1 MNVHIHSEPLLTVSS
16 ETGEVT
22 SLVLTDGDVVRKKD
36 DIPQAQSINRGRNF
50 VKMFPDTADELCKR
64 LSGAGLMMC
73 FSILPYI
80 ARDSGILKKRNG
92 AFVTRQYLCERI
104 GDNTDKGTRTIDRGL
119 SELLRE
125 GILAKST
132 VKGRVAYI
140 ANPYV
145 FQNGVKAN
153 PTLLSLFDKSG
164 WKKGGW

>member
-16 ETGEVT
+16 DTGEFT
-22 SLVLTDGDVVRKKD
+22 GLVLEEGDVVRKKD
-36 DIPQAQSINRGRNF
+36 PAEAQVINRGRSF
-50 VKMFPDTADELCKR
+50 VKLFPDISDELCRR
-64 LSGAGLMMC
+64 LSGAGLLLC

-92 AFVTRQYLCERI
+92 AFITRKYLCDHVE
-104 GDNTDKGTRTIDRGL
+104 KGARTVDRGL

-132 VKGRVAYI
+132 VRGKVAYI

-153 PTLLSLFDKSG
+153 PTLLSLFERSG
-164 WKKGGW
+164 WRGR